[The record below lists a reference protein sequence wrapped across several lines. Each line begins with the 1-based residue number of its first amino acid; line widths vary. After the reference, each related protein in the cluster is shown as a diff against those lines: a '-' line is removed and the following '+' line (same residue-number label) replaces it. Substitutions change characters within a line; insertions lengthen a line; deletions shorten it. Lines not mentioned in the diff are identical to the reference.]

1 LFDEKLEGQMSFRTK
16 FALILAS
23 ATLAIYTVVGGW
35 ISTRAQQPANDPN
48 AQLRIF
54 ESVLQHIQ
62 NDYVDE
68 PNMEKVRAGALRGLA
83 YGLDPYSTYLTP
95 EQVRDYSDNAKNNQ
109 SGIGAE
115 LSQVASYLYVIAPMK
130 GSPADQAGVRAG
142 DIIEYI
148 DNKATR
154 DISLYDA
161 KQLLNGPAGT
171 EVKLRILR
179 ANTKPLTLTVK
190 RGTSRAA
197 TAETRMETG
206 RIGVLRINS
215 LTDGEANDVR
225 GRLQD
230 LIKQG
235 AQKVVVDLRATAGGS
250 ISDAVAVANLFVR
263 DGVLAETIGR
273 EGKVLK
279 TYSADPKAAIFN
291 GPLVVLIDSGTAGA
305 AEVVASAV
313 LDRNRG
319 QVVGERSFGAGAEQ
333 QLFTLRGGDGL
344 LLTTVKWASG
354 SGKPFLGE
362 DRARSGVMP
371 SVEVKRPELAD
382 AIDPDDLTGNDDDA
396 VAKPSASPD
405 KQVTP
410 EETPKAPAEDVQMK
424 KALELLRES
433 KPQAQRAAA

>member
-1 LFDEKLEGQMSFRTK
+1 MSFRTK
-16 FALILAS
+16 FALILGS
-23 ATLAIYTVVGGW
+23 ATLALYTVVGGW

-95 EQVRDYSDNAKNNQ
+95 DQVREFGRAAKNDQ
-109 SGIGAE
+109 VGIGAE

-148 DNKATR
+148 DGKATR

-161 KQLLNGPAGT
+161 KQLLNGAPGS

-179 ANTKPLTLTVK
+179 ANTRPLTVAVK
-190 RGTSRAA
+190 RSAFRSPAA
-197 TAETRMETG
+197 EARMEAG
-206 RIGVLRINS
+206 RIGVLRVNS
-215 LTDGEANDVR
+215 FAQGEAADAR
-225 GRLQD
+225 ARAQD

-235 AQKVVVDLRATAGGS
+235 AQKMVVDLRGTAGGS
-250 ISDAVAVANLFVR
+250 IDEAVAVANLFIKE
-263 DGVLAETIGR
+263 GTIAQTSGR
-273 EGKVLK
+273 EGKTLK
-279 TYSADPKAAIFN
+279 TFTADPKAAIFA
-291 GPLVVLIDSGTAGA
+291 GPVVALIDAGTAGA
-305 AEVVASAV
+305 AEVVASA
-313 LDRNRG
+313 LLERNRG
-319 QVVGERSFGAGAEQ
+319 QIVGEKSFGAGAEQ

-344 LLTTVKWASG
+344 LLTTIKWASA

-362 DRARSGVMP
+362 DRSHSGVTP

-382 AIDPDDLTGNDDDA
+382 AIDPEDLTGNDDDPA
-396 VAKPSASPD
+396 VKPGQPGD
-405 KQVTP
+405 KPPVAP
-410 EETPKAPAEDVQMK
+410 EPITPKAPAEDVQMK
-424 KALELLRES
+424 KALELLRENKQPS
-433 KPQAQRAAA
+433 QRAA

>member
-1 LFDEKLEGQMSFRTK
+1 MSFRTK
-16 FALILAS
+16 FALILLS
-23 ATLAIYTVVGGW
+23 ATLALYTVVGGW

-95 EQVRDYSDNAKNNQ
+95 DQVREFNGNGKDRPV
-109 SGIGAE
+109 GIGAE
-115 LSQVASYLYVIAPMK
+115 LSQVASYLYVIAPIK

-148 DNKATR
+148 DGKATR

-161 KQLLNGPAGT
+161 KQLLNGPAGS

-179 ANTKPLTLTVK
+179 ANSRPVTLTIK
-190 RGTSRAA
+190 RGSSRAPA
-197 TAETRMETG
+197 AEARMEAG

-215 LTDGEANDVR
+215 FAEGEATDAHA
-225 GRLQD
+225 RLQD

-235 AQKVVVDLRATAGGS
+235 VQKIVLDLRGTAGGS
-250 ISDAVAVANLFVR
+250 IDDAVAIANFFIK
-263 DGVLAETIGR
+263 DGTIAQTTGR
-273 EGKVLK
+273 EGKTLK
-279 TYSADPKAAIFN
+279 TFAADPKLAIFG
-291 GPLVVLIDSGTAGA
+291 GPVVALIDTGSAGA
-305 AEVVASAV
+305 AEVVASALV
-313 LDRNRG
+313 ERNRG
-319 QVVGERSFGAGAEQ
+319 QVVGEKSFGAGAEQ

-344 LLTTVKWASG
+344 LLTTIKWASA

-362 DRARSGVMP
+362 DRAHSGVAP
-371 SVEVKRPELAD
+371 TVEVKRPELAE
-382 AIDPDDLTGNDDDA
+382 ALDPDDLTGNDDDP
-396 VAKPSASPD
+396 VAKPNQPNERRD
-405 KQVTP
+405 VVP
-410 EETPKAPAEDVQMK
+410 EANAAKPAVEDVQMK
-424 KALELLRES
+424 KALELLREV
-433 KPQAQRAAA
+433 KATPLPRAA